1 MHRKRKIIKSFVIL
15 CLSIW
20 STVVVGFAAN
30 NDDWTEAKKTDAAAN
45 GAWEEW
51 CNQWEYCKGN
61 PVQMALTPGTDETE
75 INFSWYSTKDESQIR
90 IADNS
95 ELKDAVN
102 LAVTTKKAT
111 EGFYYNQAVATNLS
125 AGKTYYYSYT
135 VDDKWTKAYKIQTRD
150 VSHFQVAFMGDP
162 QIGSSF
168 DNIPEGQSIAQG
180 QERAVCN
187 DSFNWNTTLQAAYN
201 QENTISFILTAGD
214 QIQSRNL
221 NNSKDNYKTFN
232 KNEIEY
238 AGYLLPELLRNIP
251 VATSIGNHDCL
262 SENYSYHFNNPNS
275 NTGYGATYA
284 GEDYYFTYG
293 DTIFLMLNTNNTT
306 VEEHGKFI
314 RGAISKN
321 NNVRWRIVVMHQDI
335 FGSGEHSNDA
345 DIESL
350 RVELL
355 PILRTYDI
363 DLVLT
368 GHDHTYARAF
378 IADDDSRFDKNSIET
393 GSFSDSTSVVNKN
406 IEMNKG
412 FEPSNQMISMLKM
425 NVSKLP
431 VFTNPYIIMN
441 QGYELILHM
450 YEKACED
457 TLQYSSDKGILFIT
471 ANSSSGSKYY
481 KLAENKQDYISARSQ
496 ENNSSYT
503 IIDISNERIQL
514 NTFLTESSKLVDKT
528 IIITK

>member
-1 MHRKRKIIKSFVIL
+1 MRGKTKIIKAFVIL

-30 NDDWTEAKKTDAAAN
+30 NDDWTEAKKTDAADD

-51 CNQWEYCKGN
+51 CNQWALCKGN
-61 PVQMALTPGTDETE
+61 PTQMALTPGTDESE
-75 INFSWYSTKDESQIR
+75 VNFSWYSIKDESQIR
-90 IADNS
+90 IGDN
-95 ELKDAVN
+95 ERLKYGVN
-102 LAVTTKKAT
+102 LAVTTNKAT
-111 EGFYYNQAVATNLS
+111 KGFYYNHAVATNLNPN
-125 AGKTYYYSYT
+125 KTYYYSYM
-135 VDDKWTKAYKIQTRD
+135 VDGKWTKAYKIQTRD
-150 VSHFQVAFMGDP
+150 ASNFQVVFMGDP

-168 DNIPEGQSIAQG
+168 DNIPEGESIAQG

-201 QENTISFILTAGD
+201 HANNISFILTAGD

-221 NNSKDNYKTFN
+221 NNSKDNYRTFS
-232 KNEIEY
+232 KNEMEY

-251 VATSIGNHDCL
+251 VATTIGNHDCL

-293 DTIFLMLNTNNTT
+293 DAIFLMLNTNNTA
-306 VEEHGKFI
+306 VDEHGKFI
-314 RGAISKN
+314 REAISKN
-321 NNVRWRIVVMHQDI
+321 NTVRWRIVVMHQDI
-335 FGSGEHSNDA
+335 FGSGEHSNDE

-350 RVELL
+350 RLDLL

-378 IADDDSRFDKNSIET
+378 ITDDDSRFDKNTIET
-393 GSFSDSTSVVNKN
+393 GSFSNSTSVVNKN
-406 IEMNKG
+406 IEMNQGLTFSYK
-412 FEPSNQMISMLKM
+412 MISALKM
-425 NVSKLP
+425 NARRLP
-431 VFTNPYIIMN
+431 VLTNHYSVMN
-441 QGYELILHM
+441 LGYNLILQM
-450 YEKACED
+450 YVKVCED
-457 TLQYSSDKGILFIT
+457 TVQYSSDKGILFIT

-481 KLAENKQDYISARSQ
+481 KLTENKQDYVSARSQ
-496 ENNSSYT
+496 ENNASYT

-514 NTFLTESSKLVDKT
+514 NTFLTEDGKLVDKT
-528 IIITK
+528 IVITK